1 MQVDLPPRGR
11 PERTHSILVGAAC
24 GIGAAFL
31 FGLSPPLVKLLLPGS
46 TPVMLAGLLYLG
58 AGLGV
63 LAVRLVSRWSRIGSS
78 GREARLRRGDLVPLL
93 GVVVTGGIV
102 GPVLMLVGLGRVS
115 GSVGSLLLN
124 LEAPFTIA
132 LAVAFFREHLGRRE
146 ALAALVIVSAAAVL
160 GFQGGEVHADGLGVL
175 ALAGACLSWGLD
187 NNLTQRL
194 SVRDPVVLVQV
205 KALGAGVCN
214 VALALAL
221 GAQLPSG
228 QHLLIAGAVGLACY
242 GVSILLDVYALR
254 LLGAAREAA
263 LFASAPFVG
272 AIASMIILEERL
284 TVRELGAL
292 VMMVLGVVLLVR
304 ARHSHLHTHAPL
316 EHDHLHTHDEHHQ
329 HEHPP
334 GMDTAEPHSHP
345 HRHAPL
351 THDHPHV
358 SDLHHRHQHWDS

>member
-1 MQVDLPPRGR
+1 MPVNTPSHGSQER
-11 PERTHSILVGAAC
+11 PNPILVGTAC
-24 GIGAAFL
+24 GIGAALL
-31 FGLSPPLVKLLLPGS
+31 FGLSPPLVKLLLPTS

-58 AGLGV
+58 AGLG
-63 LAVRLVSRWSRIGSS
+63 LLGVRLVSWRSRIGHV
-78 GREARLRRGDLVPLL
+78 GREAQLRRGDLAPLV
-93 GVVVTGGIV
+93 GVIVTGGMV

-146 ALAALVIVSAAAVL
+146 ALAALVIVAAAVL
-160 GFQGGEVHADGLGVL
+160 LSFQGGEVHADGLGVL
-175 ALAGACLSWGLD
+175 ALAGACMSWGLD

-194 SVRDPVVLVQV
+194 SVRDPVSLVQV
-205 KALGAGVCN
+205 KAIGAGACN

-221 GAQLPSG
+221 GAKVPSVR
-228 QHLLIAGAVGLACY
+228 HVLIAGVLGLACY

-272 AIASMIILEERL
+272 ALASVIILGERL
-284 TVRELGAL
+284 SIREVGAL
-292 VMMVLGVVLLVR
+292 LIMALGVALLVR
-304 ARHSHLHTHAPL
+304 ARHAHPHTHEPL

-334 GMDTAEPHSHP
+334 GFNTSEPHSHS

-358 SDLHHRHQHWDS
+358 SDLHHRHRHGNS